1 MLYRQ
6 QKARSDNICYF
17 SQSRPKYTNS
27 PCFRTRVNSCLK
39 DRTRMEQ
46 REPVA
51 DPAAE
56 VTEGRLRELA
66 SKWFLDTQVPLIVSN
81 GLFPSWFLGFITRKN
96 AEGILREKDLGCFL
110 IRLSDKAIGYIL
122 SYKGRDR
129 CRHFV
134 ISQSET
140 GQFVVCGD
148 TEGHNTMPELIEHY
162 KMSPIQPFG
171 EYLTSSCFEALTEDL
186 YDMIQVSPK
195 EKPVAALRAANNMHK
210 QQANSATKPTE
221 QQHSRLVKTNKTQ
234 EEVPPLPRRS
244 RHFDSS
250 TSNDHDRIL
259 YAQLRKQ
266 IPRDAPRAQHIS
278 QDNLPGAH
286 PGKPERSTTKDQS
299 SGRSSP
305 PSVYSELGL
314 RDSKS
319 KSLPLLD
326 SSCDG
331 EQSYRLSAPPD
342 TPPRLSP
349 KPVRQAAS
357 CAPQSERIDLSSR
370 VNSSYSMDCMGD
382 SGVYHL
388 AGRPGACSPTATDN
402 RSLPSKQRCDSLYAE
417 VASEA
422 STITHDSTY
431 EPLPGHKETAKPK
444 PCSNTYEPM
453 GDFKPKHNS
462 SSSGTKNDKWR
473 WLFPDAKKKW

>member
-1 MLYRQ
+1 
-6 QKARSDNICYF
+6 
-17 SQSRPKYTNS
+17 
-27 PCFRTRVNSCLK
+27 
-39 DRTRMEQ
+39 MEQ
-46 REPVA
+46 REAVG

-56 VTEGRLRELA
+56 VTDGRLRELA

-81 GLFPSWFLGFITRKN
+81 GLLPSWFLGFITRKV
-96 AEGILREKDLGCFL
+96 AEDILREKDLGCFL

-148 TEGHNTMPELIEHY
+148 TEGHNTVPELIEHY
-162 KMSPIQPFG
+162 KMSPIQPFD

-186 YDMIQVSPK
+186 YDMIQVIPR
-195 EKPVAALRAANNMHK
+195 ENPFPALRATNNGQK
-210 QQANSATKPTE
+210 RPVNSAVSATE
-221 QQHSRLVKTNKTQ
+221 QQPKWPAKTNKTQ

-244 RHFDSS
+244 RPLDNS

-266 IPRDAPRAQHIS
+266 TARDAPRAQHTS

-286 PGKPERSTTKDQS
+286 LGKAERSNPKDQS
-299 SGRSSP
+299 GGRYSP
-305 PSVYSELGL
+305 PSLYSELGL

-326 SSCDG
+326 GSSDG

-349 KPVRQAAS
+349 KPVRQADS
-357 CAPQSERIDLSSR
+357 CGPQSERTDVSSR
-370 VNSSYSMDCMGD
+370 ANSSYSMDCMSD
-382 SGVYHL
+382 SGIYHL
-388 AGRPGACSPTATDN
+388 AGRPGTCTPAAADN
-402 RSLPSKQRCDSLYAE
+402 RSLPSEQHCDPLYAE

-422 STITHDSTY
+422 SKVAHDSTY
-431 EPLPGHKETAKPK
+431 ELLPGHKETAKPK
-444 PCSNTYEPM
+444 PRSSAYEPVE
-453 GDFKPKHNS
+453 DFRSKQNS
-462 SSSGTKNDKWR
+462 SSWGMKNDKWR
-473 WLFPDAKKKW
+473 WLFPDVKKKW